1 MRSSRVAAIVIE
13 SVLDRRA
20 DAAQVGERE
29 AGSRAEFSTAM
40 FWITTL
46 AWAIFGAWLFAA
58 FLTARA
64 LARQKPL
71 PRLNDATL
79 KRADAP
85 LVSIIVPCRNEAGRV
100 LGASIGSMLAQ
111 DYGNFEIIA
120 VDDRST
126 DETAEILRELAAAD
140 ARLHVLEGEEP
151 PPGWIGKPYA
161 LEQARR
167 RARGE
172 WILATDADMIF
183 APEAVREAVAHAR
196 KNGYDALSFVP
207 RVDCLSFWERLF
219 MPVFGWAVM
228 MRLPLDRV
236 NDPRRKEAIAAGGF
250 FLIRREVLE
259 RVGGYNAVRA
269 EVAEDLRMAELLK
282 RTGARFRLEYAPH
295 LVRTRMQTDLRGI
308 WEGFSKN
315 LFAGVGFR
323 PLWGA
328 FNVLLV
334 YLLAVMPALLA
345 GVVPTL
351 IGVSGPWRAVWV
363 ASLGAWAVQTAI
375 FVLVNRRSGVPA
387 IYALAAP
394 LGFALFGAILLNST
408 LRIASG
414 RGVTWKGRKLYAD
427 IAPPRAD

>member
-1 MRSSRVAAIVIE
+1 MIWVAV
-13 SVLDRRA
+13 
-20 DAAQVGERE
+20 
-29 AGSRAEFSTAM
+29 
-40 FWITTL
+40 L
-46 AWAIFGAWLFAA
+46 AWAIFGAWVFAA
-58 FLTARA
+58 LSTLRA
-64 LARQKPL
+64 LAHQKPL
-71 PRLNDATL
+71 VRLDDSEL

-100 LGASIGSMLAQ
+100 LRASIGSMLAQ

-120 VDDRST
+120 VNDRST
-126 DETAEILRELAAAD
+126 DETGDVLRALAAAE
-140 ARLHVLEGEEP
+140 ARLQVVEGEEP

-167 RARGE
+167 RTRGE
-172 WILATDADMIF
+172 WVLATDADMIF
-183 APEAVREAVAHAR
+183 APEALREAVAHAR

-207 RVDCLSFWERLF
+207 RVDCLTFWERLF

-236 NDPRRKEAIAAGGF
+236 NDSRRKEAIAAGGF
-250 FLIRREVLE
+250 FLLRREALE

-269 EVAEDLRMAELLK
+269 EVAEDLRLAELLK
-282 RTGARFRLEYAPH
+282 RGGARFRLEYAPH
-295 LVRTRMQTDLRGI
+295 LVRTRMQTNLRGI

-323 PLWGA
+323 PFWGA

-334 YLLAVMPALLA
+334 YLLAVAPALVTI
-345 GVVPTL
+345 VVPLL
-351 IGVSGPWRAVWV
+351 IGINGAWRAIWV
-363 ASLGAWAVQTAI
+363 AFGGAWLIQTMI
-375 FVLVNRRSGVPA
+375 FVCVNRFSGIPT
-387 IYALAAP
+387 IYAPAAP

-414 RGVTWKGRKLYAD
+414 RGVTWKGRKLYAG
-427 IAPPRAD
+427 ITPPRAD